1 MRKGWRSAR
10 QGDPQERQG
19 HSQHELLGAGHQIVP
34 GVGCEPLQTG
44 GPRGGQVEDE
54 AGGRQTRGGHHGRG
68 EAQEHMVWGKE
79 ATQAGKVQ
87 LPPVAAGKVQ
97 LSGCHAPAKSV
108 WVSDGG
114 IVGSLPACFN
124 R

>member
-10 QGDPQERQG
+10 RGDPPKRDGG

-34 GVGCEPLQTG
+34 GVGCESLQTG

-68 EAQEHMVWGKE
+68 EAQEHMVWGKGSD
-79 ATQAGKVQ
+79 T
-87 LPPVAAGKVQ
+87 
-97 LSGCHAPAKSV
+97 SGP
-108 WVSDGG
+108 
-114 IVGSLPACFN
+114 F
-124 R
+124 